1 MTLRITGGEYRG
13 RRLRVPNSA
22 DLRPTSDRVRGAI
35 FSILGPDLLEDA
47 RVLDLYAGTGA
58 LGIEGLSRGAAWADF
73 VEANGRR
80 AQQLRANLQLL
91 ELSGSSKVHTGK
103 VETVVDRL
111 DGGYDLVM
119 ADPPYSV
126 DDLTELMEILS
137 KKGTLAN
144 ESVVMIE
151 HRHDTVIAEVHKR
164 LELVT
169 RRRYGDTSVS
179 IYRAGAIDD

>member
-1 MTLRITGGEYRG
+1 MTLRITGGEFRG
-13 RRLRVPNSA
+13 RRLRVQKSA

-35 FSILGPDLLEDA
+35 FSIIGREAVEGA

-58 LGIEGLSRGAAWADF
+58 LGIEALSRGAVWADF

-80 AQQLRANLQLL
+80 AQELRANLQAL
-91 ELSGSSKVHTGK
+91 ELSDRSRVHTGK

-111 DGGYDLVM
+111 EGGYDLVI
-119 ADPPYSV
+119 ADPPYSL
-126 DDLTELMEILS
+126 DDLTDLLEILN
-137 KKGTLAN
+137 KKGTLVD
-144 ESVVMIE
+144 ESVVVIE
-151 HRHDTVIAEVHKR
+151 HRHDTDIAEVHKR

-179 IYRAGAIDD
+179 IYRAGAMDD